1 MKTDSGKKRDNKHN
15 GQIRPVLCLLAL
27 ALLASAIL
35 LTGLNLTGK
44 DRELSMHP
52 TPEPTAEFI
61 RDNTPIPIPPT
72 EAAEPTFTPELTPEP
87 YVPTAIFVDGN
98 DVCTLA
104 SRQAAENLLL
114 DVIEHFESM
123 LNAPGI
129 HSEIEGGVELV
140 PVTEAVKF
148 MSYDNAYALLTGD
161 DTPLRV
167 VSRNLVYETESLSHG
182 TSILQSDDY
191 YIGTRFVA
199 SYGIDGKNRRS
210 IEYTYVNGLLTGS
223 EILEIRTL
231 YSSVMENIIV
241 GTRPVPD
248 SDTNF
253 GDFGRSDCEYYD
265 AAFRYPVD
273 PRSCTLKKYFGFF
286 NGVMHP
292 GIDYECPMN
301 TPCKSVLAGKV
312 ISVMERGAYGL
323 TVDIEHN
330 NGLISRYS
338 GLASVTVEVGDTLSI
353 SEQIGVTGESLF
365 HFELILNGRPRNPR
379 IYPFKLWNT

>member
-72 EAAEPTFTPELTPEP
+72 EAAEPTFTPEPTPEP

-148 MSYDNAYALLTGD
+148 MSYDNA
-161 DTPLRV
+161 
-167 VSRNLVYETESLSHG
+167 
-182 TSILQSDDY
+182 
-191 YIGTRFVA
+191 
-199 SYGIDGKNRRS
+199 
-210 IEYTYVNGLLTGS
+210 
-223 EILEIRTL
+223 
-231 YSSVMENIIV
+231 
-241 GTRPVPD
+241 
-248 SDTNF
+248 
-253 GDFGRSDCEYYD
+253 
-265 AAFRYPVD
+265 
-273 PRSCTLKKYFGFF
+273 
-286 NGVMHP
+286 
-292 GIDYECPMN
+292 
-301 TPCKSVLAGKV
+301 
-312 ISVMERGAYGL
+312 
-323 TVDIEHN
+323 
-330 NGLISRYS
+330 
-338 GLASVTVEVGDTLSI
+338 
-353 SEQIGVTGESLF
+353 
-365 HFELILNGRPRNPR
+365 
-379 IYPFKLWNT
+379 